1 MKDILGKIVKQF
13 IKGLEGTMEKSCA
26 KQERK
31 VKKVK
36 EDWIK
41 KYNKYKVKIKN

>member
-13 IKGLEGTMEKSCA
+13 TKGLEGTMEKSCA

-31 VKKVK
+31 VKKSK
-36 EDWIK
+36 RRLDK
-41 KYNKYKVKIKN
+41 KVQ